1 MAASL
6 RRPRRM
12 RKGGDRD
19 KKGREEARGREER
32 RRREWDGYRL
42 SVSPF
47 VYLQMDRQ
55 TARLPLRLGRNLT
68 LGESKVH
75 LGISVGRRH

>member
-1 MAASL
+1 MEIEIKRAE
-6 RRPRRM
+6 RRQ
-12 RKGGDRD
+12 G
-19 KKGREEARGREER
+19 GREER